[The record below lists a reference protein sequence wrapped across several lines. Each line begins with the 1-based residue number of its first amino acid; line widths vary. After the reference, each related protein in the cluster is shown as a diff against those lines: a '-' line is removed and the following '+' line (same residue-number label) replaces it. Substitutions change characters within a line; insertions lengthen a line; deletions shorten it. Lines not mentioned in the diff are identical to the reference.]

1 MKPMKLSMAAFG
13 PYAAVQEIDFRELG
27 NRNLF
32 LIHGPTGAGKTT
44 ILDGIC
50 FALYGDTSGAERNG
64 KNMRSHH
71 ADPDQLTEVTF
82 EFEIRTEKYRVHR
95 IPEQERPKRSGSG
108 TTLQNADAVLWK
120 LKGEGSGKE
129 KETLVKTG
137 WKNVTEEIERL
148 LGFKSSQFRQVIM
161 LPQGQFRK
169 LLTAD
174 SVERQNILE
183 KLFHTEL
190 YRIIEE
196 LLKKNAKELKDEIK
210 RLEDQ
215 RNMIFIQTGCENI
228 EALEKLIVEN
238 EARLGELREA
248 LHEKTEALKKAKE
261 DFLKGKEVNE
271 KLREKELSEK
281 ELENLQ
287 ELVPSYEEK
296 KEILNRARKAATLEE
311 TEKTTRLRSQDKE
324 NCEKNLELKKKEL
337 EEIFKKYGAAEERLK
352 FQNQRDA
359 LREEAKK
366 RVMQLEGLTEKVH
379 ELEKQKRLLV
389 QLKDVLDHRMKE
401 KAAWEQ
407 ELQQLEERMEK
418 ENVLLEELKEY
429 GHKLPLLEAAYREA
443 EKIYQKKMALIQ
455 HCQDQ
460 MHIAKAY
467 EETWKE
473 YERIEAAYGRAK
485 EEYFRL
491 QEAWNKGQAAI
502 LAEQM
507 EEGEPCP
514 VCGSIH
520 HPKPAGRE
528 AWMPTEA
535 EVKEKRLEV
544 EKLETQKDKMKD
556 VLAQKHAAKE
566 KVENIIKMTEDEL
579 GEKKDEAIDSLKKAL
594 EDGKNQW
601 ERARE
606 KWSRQESVHKN
617 ITDMREKAYKIR
629 EMLQKAEE
637 EIREKNGAYQNQVG
651 ALKEMENSIPEE
663 VRSPEALK
671 KAQAEASDLYNR
683 LREDFEKAQKDFEAM
698 DKALAIAQ
706 NSLNSAQKAL
716 EEANEKY
723 RMERQNFIDSMNR
736 AGFEKYGDY
745 AGAKKREEDIQ
756 RLEKEIKDFEGKFR
770 AAKEHYEKAKKAVEG
785 MEQVD
790 LDKLQ
795 ARWSAMEKE
804 KEETIKLEGN
814 LLEKIKNDKNW
825 MEEIQKLDRR
835 IKNKEKEYET
845 VGYLSDISNGNN
857 THGLTLQRFVLGAL
871 LDDITDAATQRLRLM
886 SKGRYHLKRTM
897 DRARKN
903 AAGGL
908 ELEIFDTYTGMER
921 PVTTLSGGE
930 TFLASLSLALGLADV
945 VQSYSGG
952 ISLDTIFV
960 DEGFGTLD
968 PEALDFAMRAL
979 IDLQQGGRLVGIISH
994 VPELKERI
1002 DARLEVVPAEKG
1014 SRAYFVMYGK

>member
-1 MKPMKLSMAAFG
+1 MKPIKLSMAAFG

-71 ADPDQLTEVTF
+71 ADPDQRTEVTF
-82 EFEIRTEKYRVHR
+82 EFEIRTERYRVQR

-108 TTLQNADAVLWK
+108 TTLQNADATLWK
-120 LKGEGSGKE
+120 LKGEGNE
-129 KETLVKTG
+129 KENEVLLKTG

-174 SVERQNILE
+174 SLERQNILE

-215 RNMIFIQTGCENI
+215 QNTIFIQTGCENM
-228 EALEKLIVEN
+228 EDLEKLIVGN
-238 EARLGELREA
+238 EERLGKLREA

-261 DFLKGKEVNE
+261 DFLKGKEANE
-271 KLREKELSEK
+271 KLREKELAEK
-281 ELENLQ
+281 ELEHLQ

-296 KEILNRARKAATLEE
+296 KEIFNRARKAATLEE

-324 NCEKNLELKKKEL
+324 SCEKNLELKKKEL
-337 EEIFKKYGAAEERLK
+337 EEIFKKYGIAEEKLK
-352 FQNQRDA
+352 FQNQQEA

-366 RVMQLEGLTEKVH
+366 RVMQLEELTEKVH
-379 ELEKQKRLLV
+379 ALEKQKGMLV
-389 QLKDVLDHRMKE
+389 QVKDALDHKMKE

-418 ENVLLEELKEY
+418 ENILLEELKEY

-443 EKIYQKKMALIQ
+443 EKIYQKKMVLIQ
-455 HCQDQ
+455 HYQDR
-460 MHIAKAY
+460 MYIAKAY
-467 EETWKE
+467 GETWKE
-473 YERIEAAYGRAK
+473 YERIEVAYGKAK

-520 HPKPAGRE
+520 HPKPAERE
-528 AWMPTEA
+528 AWMPMEA

-544 EKLETQKDKMKD
+544 EKLEKQKDKIKD

-579 GEKKDEAIDSLKKAL
+579 GEKKDEATDTLKKAL

-617 ITDMREKAYKIR
+617 ILDMREKAHKIR

-637 EIREKNGAYQNQVG
+637 EIREKNGTYQNQVG

-671 KAQAEASDLYNR
+671 KAQTEASALYNS
-683 LREDFEKAQKDFEAM
+683 LREEFEKAQKDFEAM

-706 NSLNSAQKAL
+706 NSLNSAEKAL

-723 RMERQNFIDSMNR
+723 RMERQNFIYSMNR

-745 AGAKKREEDIQ
+745 ASAKKKEEDIH

-770 AAKEHYEKAKKAVEG
+770 VAKEHYEKTKKAVEG
-785 MEQVD
+785 MAQVD

-795 ARWSAMEKE
+795 AQWSAMEKE
-804 KEETIKLEGN
+804 KEEIIKLEGN
-814 LLEKIKNDKNW
+814 LLQKIENDKKLL
-825 MEEIQKLDRR
+825 EEIQKLDRW

-857 THGLTLQRFVLGAL
+857 AHGLTLQRFVLGAL
-871 LDDITDAATQRLRLM
+871 LDDITDAATQRLKLM

-968 PEALDFAMRAL
+968 PEALDFAMRTL

-1002 DARLEVVPAEKG
+1002 DARLEVVPAQKG
-1014 SRAYFVMYGK
+1014 SCAYFMVHGK